1 MTDNEKIR
9 ALMQSLVNAL
19 NASHLPMAVKELALE
34 NIMLH
39 IKIAEADAEDDKG
52 SGKDA

>member
-19 NASHLPMAVKELALE
+19 NNSHLPLVVKELALE
-34 NIMLH
+34 NIMLN
-39 IKIAEADAEDDKG
+39 IKIAEADADKG
-52 SGKDA
+52 DDADA

>member
-9 ALMQSLVNAL
+9 ALMNSLVNAL
-19 NASHLPMAVKELALE
+19 NASHLPLAVKELALE

-39 IKIAEADAEDDKG
+39 IKIAEADAEKG
-52 SGKDA
+52 GEKDG

>member
-19 NASHLPMAVKELALE
+19 NASALPMAVKELALE
-34 NIMLH
+34 NVLLRIQL
-39 IKIAEADAEDDKG
+39 AELNAKKGDDADA
-52 SGKDA
+52 

>member
-19 NASHLPMAVKELALE
+19 NASHLPLAVKEMALE
-34 NIMLH
+34 SVLLRIQL
-39 IKIAEADAEDDKG
+39 AELNAKKGDDADA
-52 SGKDA
+52 

>member
-19 NASHLPMAVKELALE
+19 NASHLPIAVKELALE
-34 NIMLH
+34 NILLRV
-39 IKIAEADAEDDKG
+39 KIAEADAEDETG
-52 SGKDA
+52 GEKDG